1 MPFSSD
7 LLFRSSRQHQDT
19 MDSLSGPISHF
30 TVDLYQQ
37 IRQTSTGK
45 NIFYSPLSIMS
56 AFGMLYLGSRGNTA
70 AQLQKAL
77 HFKEVAENP
86 TAGATA
92 DPAENP
98 ENHHFQK
105 LLTELN
111 KPTDAYELSVA
122 NRLYGRKEF
131 PFLQVSFPGLPTP
144 FIRILVLGPPVSK
157 WGRRGRGAWL
167 TPTESIYPGD
177 IGLPHHNPPSGCPR
191 YGDLCECLMI
201 SCNFQSIFEKNHLCI
216 QEDLPFSFFA
226 GKIKDLFPNDAID
239 SSTILVLVNAI
250 YFKGQWHQKFKEENT
265 VEEKFWL
272 SKDRSKSVQMMKET
286 NDFNFA
292 SLEDMQVKILEIPY
306 KGGELSMMLLLP
318 NAVDG
323 LQKLEDK
330 LTAEKLLEWT
340 SSQNMRKSQV
350 DLHLPRFKVEES
362 YDLKGILEALGV
374 VDAFSSQD
382 ADLSGMTKKHRLV
395 VSKAVHKSFVEVNEE
410 GTEASAATAIVIRET
425 AALRYEHFH
434 CDHPFLF
441 FIRHNKTNSI
451 LFLGRLT
458 SP

>member
-1 MPFSSD
+1 
-7 LLFRSSRQHQDT
+7 

-30 TVDLYQQ
+30 AVDLYQQ
-37 IRQTSTGK
+37 IRQRSRGK

-92 DPAENP
+92 DPVENP
-98 ENHHFQK
+98 ENHHFHK

-111 KPTDAYELSVA
+111 KPTDAYELNVA
-122 NRLYGRKEF
+122 NRLYGTKEF
-131 PFLQVSFPGLPTP
+131 PFLQEYMDNVKKLYLAS
-144 FIRILVLGPPVSK
+144 V
-157 WGRRGRGAWL
+157 
-167 TPTESIYPGD
+167 ESADFANAPEE
-177 IGLPHHNPPSGCPR
+177 SR
-191 YGDLCECLMI
+191 KMI
-201 SCNFQSIFEKNHLCI
+201 NSWVERQTN
-216 QEDLPFSFFA
+216 
-226 GKIKDLFPNDAID
+226 GKIKDLFPRNFLD
-239 SSTILVLVNAI
+239 SSTVLVLVNAI

-272 SKDRSKSVQMMKET
+272 SKDTSKSVQMMKET

-306 KGGELSMMLLLP
+306 KGEELSMMLLLP
-318 NAVDG
+318 NEVDG

-340 SSQNMRKSQV
+340 SSQNMWKCQV
-350 DLHLPRFKVEES
+350 HLHLPRFKVEET
-362 YDLKGILEALGV
+362 YDLKAILEALGV
-374 VDAFSSQD
+374 VDAFSSRD
-382 ADLSGMTKKHRLV
+382 ADFSGMTRKHRLA
-395 VSKAVHKSFVEVNEE
+395 VSKALHKSFVEVNEE
-410 GTEASAATAIVIRET
+410 GTEAAAATGISMGFTSLPIP
-425 AALRYEHFH
+425 RYEHFH

>member
-1 MPFSSD
+1 
-7 LLFRSSRQHQDT
+7 

-30 TVDLYQQ
+30 AVDLYQQ
-37 IRQTSTGK
+37 IRQSSTGK

-86 TAGATA
+86 TAEATA
-92 DPAENP
+92 AHVENP

-111 KPTDAYELSVA
+111 KPTDAYELNIA

-131 PFLQVSFPGLPTP
+131 PFLQEYMDNVKKLYLAS
-144 FIRILVLGPPVSK
+144 V
-157 WGRRGRGAWL
+157 
-167 TPTESIYPGD
+167 ESADFANAPEE
-177 IGLPHHNPPSGCPR
+177 SR
-191 YGDLCECLMI
+191 KMI
-201 SCNFQSIFEKNHLCI
+201 NSWVERQTNE
-216 QEDLPFSFFA
+216 
-226 GKIKDLFPNDAID
+226 KIKNLFPKDSID
-239 SSTILVLVNAI
+239 SSTVLVLVNAI

-265 VEEKFWL
+265 VKENFWL
-272 SKDRSKSVQMMKET
+272 SKDTSKSVQMMKET
-286 NDFNFA
+286 NTFNFT

-306 KGGELSMMLLLP
+306 KGEELSMMLLLP
-318 NAVDG
+318 NEVDG

-340 SSQNMRKSQV
+340 SSQNMRTSQV
-350 DLHLPRFKVEES
+350 DLHLPRFKVEET
-362 YDLKGILEALGV
+362 YDLKAILVALGV
-374 VDAFSSQD
+374 VDAFNSQK
-382 ADLSGMTKKHRLV
+382 ADFSGMTRKNNLV
-395 VSKAVHKSFVEVNEE
+395 VSKALHKSFVEVNEE
-410 GTEASAATAIVIRET
+410 GTEAAAATGIIVVT
-425 AALRYEHFH
+425 KSLPVPHYERFH

-441 FIRHNKTNSI
+441 FIRHNKTNTI
-451 LFLGRLT
+451 LFLGRVS

>member
-1 MPFSSD
+1 
-7 LLFRSSRQHQDT
+7 
-19 MDSLSGPISHF
+19 MDSLSGPITHF
-30 TVDLYQQ
+30 GVDLYQQ
-37 IRQTSTGK
+37 IRQRSRGD

-92 DPAENP
+92 DPVENP

-111 KPTDAYELSVA
+111 KPTDAYELNIA

-131 PFLQVSFPGLPTP
+131 PFLQEYMDNVKNLYLAS
-144 FIRILVLGPPVSK
+144 V
-157 WGRRGRGAWL
+157 
-167 TPTESIYPGD
+167 ESADFVNAPEE
-177 IGLPHHNPPSGCPR
+177 SR
-191 YGDLCECLMI
+191 KMI
-201 SCNFQSIFEKNHLCI
+201 NSWVERQTNE
-216 QEDLPFSFFA
+216 
-226 GKIKDLFPNDAID
+226 KIKNLFPKDSID
-239 SSTILVLVNAI
+239 SSTVLVLVNAI

-265 VEEKFWL
+265 VKEKFWL
-272 SKDRSKSVQMMKET
+272 SKDTSKSVQMMKET
-286 NDFNFA
+286 NTFNFT

-306 KGGELSMMLLLP
+306 KGEELSMMLLLP
-318 NAVDG
+318 NEVDG

-340 SSQNMRKSQV
+340 SSQNMWKSQV
-350 DLHLPRFKVEES
+350 DLHLPRFKVEET
-362 YDLKGILEALGV
+362 YDLKAILVALGV
-374 VDAFSSQD
+374 VDAFNSQK
-382 ADLSGMTKKHRLV
+382 ADFSGMTRKNNLV
-395 VSKAVHKSFVEVNEE
+395 VSKALHKSFVEVNEE
-410 GTEASAATAIVIRET
+410 GTEAAAATGIIVVT
-425 AALRYEHFH
+425 KSLPVPHYEHFH

-441 FIRHNKTNSI
+441 FIRHNKTNTI
-451 LFLGRLT
+451 LFLGRVS

>member
-1 MPFSSD
+1 
-7 LLFRSSRQHQDT
+7 

-30 TVDLYQQ
+30 AVDLYQQ
-37 IRQTSTGK
+37 IRQRSTGE

-92 DPAENP
+92 DPVENP

-111 KPTDAYELSVA
+111 KPTDAYELNVA

-131 PFLQVSFPGLPTP
+131 PFLQEYMDNVKKLYLAS
-144 FIRILVLGPPVSK
+144 V
-157 WGRRGRGAWL
+157 
-167 TPTESIYPGD
+167 ESADFANAPEE
-177 IGLPHHNPPSGCPR
+177 SR
-191 YGDLCECLMI
+191 KMI
-201 SCNFQSIFEKNHLCI
+201 NSWVERQTNE
-216 QEDLPFSFFA
+216 
-226 GKIKDLFPNDAID
+226 KIKNLFPKDSID
-239 SSTILVLVNAI
+239 SSTVLVLVNAI

-286 NDFNFA
+286 NDFNFT

-306 KGGELSMMLLLP
+306 KGAELSMMLLLP
-318 NAVDG
+318 NEVDG

-340 SSQNMRKSQV
+340 SSQNMWKSQV
-350 DLHLPRFKVEES
+350 DLHLPRFKVEET
-362 YDLKGILEALGV
+362 YDLKAILEALGV

-382 ADLSGMTKKHRLV
+382 ADLSGMTRKHRLA

-410 GTEASAATAIVIRET
+410 GTEAAAATGITVVATSASIPHFER
-425 AALRYEHFH
+425 FH

-441 FIRHNKTNSI
+441 FIRHNKTNTI

>member
-1 MPFSSD
+1 
-7 LLFRSSRQHQDT
+7 

-30 TVDLYQQ
+30 AVDLYEQ
-37 IRQTSTGK
+37 IRQRSRGK

-98 ENHHFQK
+98 ENHHFQN

-111 KPTDAYELSVA
+111 KPTNSYELKVA

-131 PFLQVSFPGLPTP
+131 PFLQEYMDNVKKLYLAS
-144 FIRILVLGPPVSK
+144 V
-157 WGRRGRGAWL
+157 
-167 TPTESIYPGD
+167 ESADFANAPEE
-177 IGLPHHNPPSGCPR
+177 SR
-191 YGDLCECLMI
+191 KMI
-201 SCNFQSIFEKNHLCI
+201 NSWVERQTN
-216 QEDLPFSFFA
+216 
-226 GKIKDLFPNDAID
+226 GKIKDLFLNDSID

-250 YFKGQWHQKFKEENT
+250 YFKGQWHRKFKEENT

-286 NDFNFA
+286 NDFNFT

-306 KGGELSMMLLLP
+306 KGEELSMMLLLP
-318 NAVDG
+318 NEVDG

-340 SSQNMRKSQV
+340 SSQNMWKSQV
-350 DLHLPRFKVEES
+350 DLHLPRFKVEET
-362 YDLKGILEALGV
+362 YDLKDMLVALGV

-382 ADLSGMTKKHRLV
+382 ADLSGMTRKHRLA
-395 VSKAVHKSFVEVNEE
+395 VSKALHKSFVEVNEE
-410 GTEASAATAIVIRET
+410 GTEAAAATGIVIRET
-425 AALRYEHFH
+425 AALHYERFH
-434 CDHPFLF
+434 CDHAFLF

-451 LFLGRLT
+451 LFLGRVS

>member
-1 MPFSSD
+1 
-7 LLFRSSRQHQDT
+7 

-92 DPAENP
+92 DPAKNP

-111 KPTDAYELSVA
+111 KPTNAYELKVA

-131 PFLQVSFPGLPTP
+131 PFLQEYMDNVKKLYLAS
-144 FIRILVLGPPVSK
+144 V
-157 WGRRGRGAWL
+157 
-167 TPTESIYPGD
+167 ESADFANAPEE
-177 IGLPHHNPPSGCPR
+177 SR
-191 YGDLCECLMI
+191 QMI
-201 SCNFQSIFEKNHLCI
+201 NSWVERQTNE
-216 QEDLPFSFFA
+216 
-226 GKIKDLFPNDAID
+226 KIKDLFPNGYID

-250 YFKGQWHQKFKEENT
+250 YFKGQWQQKFKEENT

-286 NDFNFA
+286 KDFNFA
-292 SLEDMQVKILEIPY
+292 SLKDMQVKILEIPY

-340 SSQNMRKSQV
+340 SSQNMWKSQV

-362 YDLKGILEALGV
+362 YDLKDILEALGV
-374 VDAFSSQD
+374 VDVFSSRD
-382 ADLSGMTKKHRLV
+382 ADLSGMTGEHSLV

-410 GTEASAATAIVIRET
+410 GTEAAAATGIST
-425 AALRYEHFH
+425 AFTSASIPHFERFH

>member
-1 MPFSSD
+1 
-7 LLFRSSRQHQDT
+7 

-30 TVDLYQQ
+30 GVDLYQQ
-37 IRQTSTGK
+37 IRQSSTGE

-77 HFKEVAENP
+77 HFNKVAENP
-86 TAGATA
+86 TGGATA
-92 DPAENP
+92 DPVENP

-111 KPTDAYELSVA
+111 KPTDAYELNVA

-131 PFLQVSFPGLPTP
+131 PFLQEYMDNVKKLYLAS
-144 FIRILVLGPPVSK
+144 V
-157 WGRRGRGAWL
+157 
-167 TPTESIYPGD
+167 ESADFANAPEE
-177 IGLPHHNPPSGCPR
+177 SR
-191 YGDLCECLMI
+191 KMI
-201 SCNFQSIFEKNHLCI
+201 NSWVERQTNE
-216 QEDLPFSFFA
+216 
-226 GKIKDLFPNDAID
+226 KIKELFPKGSLD
-239 SSTILVLVNAI
+239 SSTALVLVNAI
-250 YFKGQWHQKFKEENT
+250 YFKGQWHRKFKEENT

-272 SKDRSKSVQMMKET
+272 NKDRSKSVQMMKEMNT
-286 NDFNFA
+286 FNFT

-306 KGGELSMMLLLP
+306 KGAELSMMLLLP
-318 NAVDG
+318 NEVDG

-340 SSQNMRKSQV
+340 SSQNMRTSQV
-350 DLHLPRFKVEES
+350 DLHLPRFKVEET
-362 YDLKGILEALGV
+362 YDLKDMLRALGV
-374 VDAFSSQD
+374 VDAFNSQK
-382 ADLSGMTKKHRLV
+382 ADFSGMTRKNNLV

-410 GTEASAATAIVIRET
+410 GTEAAAATGISTGIRIT
-425 AALRYEHFH
+425 SIPRYELFH

-451 LFLGRLT
+451 LFLGRVS